1 MPHSA
6 RAILSRSSAVRTECQ
21 SATGRRRSMEKKSS
35 SGTGAVGGSCAGSWQ
50 CIRSARDRPSASARG
65 SSVLMSG
72 RPTPR
77 SQRPCRSHAA
87 VRPARPGS
95 GPAPC
100 APGQE
105 KPRTFLRPC
114 RSHPFPQ
121 NSRLVWKTQPT
132 ERLPTLLKEN
142 ERASCKNILTKSY
155 DDTILKAKE
164 GRWLQIGQLLTGIM
178 SKRLTARLGNR
189 GGQSFLLLE

>member
-1 MPHSA
+1 MMVVPGLIFISVEQHDGYFRAGHQKSKAEEKQQFQYDPWQANMPHSA

-21 SATGRRRSMEKKSS
+21 SAT
-35 SGTGAVGGSCAGSWQ
+35 
-50 CIRSARDRPSASARG
+50 
-65 SSVLMSG
+65 
-72 RPTPR
+72 
-77 SQRPCRSHAA
+77 
-87 VRPARPGS
+87 
-95 GPAPC
+95 
-100 APGQE
+100 PGQE
-105 KPRTFLRPC
+105 KPRTFLRPY

-121 NSRLVWKTQPT
+121 NSRPVWKTQPT

>member
-1 MPHSA
+1 MLAAQHGKE
-6 RAILSRSSAVRTECQ
+6 ILQRDRCGRGALTGVMAVHQVRKRQAQCVGQRFQRIDVRQTDAAFPAAVR
-21 SATGRRRSMEKKSS
+21 R
-35 SGTGAVGGSCAGSWQ
+35 
-50 CIRSARDRPSASARG
+50 
-65 SSVLMSG
+65 
-72 RPTPR
+72 
-77 SQRPCRSHAA
+77 AA

-105 KPRTFLRPC
+105 RHRTFLRPY

>member
-1 MPHSA
+1 MPVRH
-6 RAILSRSSAVRTECQ
+6 RAAAQHGKEIFQWDWRSWRLLCRVMAVHQVRKRQAQC
-21 SATGRRRSMEKKSS
+21 
-35 SGTGAVGGSCAGSWQ
+35 VG
-50 CIRSARDRPSASARG
+50 
-65 SSVLMSG
+65 
-72 RPTPR
+72 
-77 SQRPCRSHAA
+77 QRFQRIDVRQTDAAFPAADAA